1 MALRS
6 SGTDAQFLRNM
17 HLVKGERF
25 DLYVLSLFLLV
36 TKLTIDDRERMVN
49 RADKNVPLETARY
62 GRGYE
67 INTEFNLQ
75 WNCSRWE
82 L

>member
-1 MALRS
+1 MGANLI
-6 SGTDAQFLRNM
+6 SGKLRNQQ
-17 HLVKGERF
+17 HA
-25 DLYVLSLFLLV
+25 Y
-36 TKLTIDDRERMVN
+36 
-49 RADKNVPLETARY
+49 DKNVPLETARY

-67 INTEFNLQ
+67 VNTEFNLQ

>member
-1 MALRS
+1 
-6 SGTDAQFLRNM
+6 
-17 HLVKGERF
+17 
-25 DLYVLSLFLLV
+25 
-36 TKLTIDDRERMVN
+36 MVN

-62 GRGYE
+62 GRGDE

>member
-1 MALRS
+1 MRGRTNCGRGCS
-6 SGTDAQFLRNM
+6 FSFFIGYDKTIE
-17 HLVKGERF
+17 ERW
-25 DLYVLSLFLLV
+25 
-36 TKLTIDDRERMVN
+36 RMVN

-67 INTEFNLQ
+67 VNTEFNLQ

>member
-1 MALRS
+1 
-6 SGTDAQFLRNM
+6 
-17 HLVKGERF
+17 
-25 DLYVLSLFLLV
+25 
-36 TKLTIDDRERMVN
+36 MVN

-67 INTEFNLQ
+67 VNTEFNLQ
-75 WNCSRWE
+75 WNSSRWE

>member
-1 MALRS
+1 MELIVTLLSHRS
-6 SGTDAQFLRNM
+6 SIDVSLYDKTIREDM
-17 HLVKGERF
+17 DLVK
-25 DLYVLSLFLLV
+25 
-36 TKLTIDDRERMVN
+36 